1 MADLPKPRV
10 GYANINPLFQSAD
23 RTRGMVGALAR
34 RHAGSQAQC
43 VARID
48 RAGARRWCAP

>member
-1 MADLPKPRV
+1 MADLPKPWV
-10 GYANINPLFQSAD
+10 GYADINPLFRNAD
-23 RTRGMVGALAR
+23 RTRSMVGALTR

>member
-1 MADLPKPRV
+1 MADLPKPWV